1 MWLNLSMESTPLWL
15 HHKIDKNKCT
25 AACGVVVMV
34 QPRSRNKNHLVR
46 PSGDAGSN
54 ITTLINER
62 TVELSAHSRYL
73 KIVGRQATAKRNEKS
88 KIKETFFKTK
98 NSRLSIQNSPT
109 LWRREWRRMATCIIM
124 QLQIRAGTD
133 HRRGKPTAL
142 LIQLRF
148 IQQKNTQNPKKSQ
161 RISGDLMPN
170 SRNCNAARD
179 YRCPITLPRHPNLQ
193 LRAPTNFFLLLLLL
207 LLLSISFLSPNFWLF
222 SPLFQQNFIIAA
234 CQTPPSLCPLLAARA
249 GRPFYP
255 IRAKRKSAVN
265 YGTQREPAVT
275 HSTP

>member
-1 MWLNLSMESTPLWL
+1 MHCCVRGGGNG
-15 HHKIDKNKCT
+15 
-25 AACGVVVMV
+25 AA
-34 QPRSRNKNHLVR
+34 RSRNKNHLVR
-46 PSGDAGSN
+46 PSGHAGSH

-62 TVELSAHSRYL
+62 TVELSAHSTYL

-98 NSRLSIQNSPT
+98 NSRLSIQKNSPT

-133 HRRGKPTAL
+133 HRRGEPTAL

-170 SRNCNAARD
+170 SRNCNVARD

-193 LRAPTNFFLLLLLL
+193 LRAPTNFLLF
-207 LLLSISFLSPNFWLF
+207 LLSISFLSPNFWLF

-234 CQTPPSLCPLLAARA
+234 CQTPPSLCPLWLRA
-249 GRPFYP
+249 PAGLSIQSEPNGKVQSIMVP
-255 IRAKRKSAVN
+255 
-265 YGTQREPAVT
+265 RENQQSRTVHPDGWMDG
-275 HSTP
+275 